1 VSARTVVAGLA
12 FVILSAATGLG
23 QFREAGQ
30 DPKGP
35 KFGEA
40 KVLKWQAGVIVTA
53 ASGPCTGIVGYAPL
67 PVAWPEQ
74 ELSVAEEEISPACK
88 VKNEMVEGT
97 VRVMVVSIPQLPAGE
112 QAKALITFE
121 IRRHALVAPENT
133 AIYELPDPKKVPRD
147 VRPFL
152 APSPKIESTSPKI
165 KALVKEV
172 GADKEKAWQKVEAI
186 YDWVR
191 DKVKPKKG
199 PVKGALAALR
209 DGEGDVE
216 DSTSLFIAICR
227 AANIPARTVWVPGH
241 CYPEFYLLDDDGKGH
256 WFPCEME
263 GNRSFGGINET
274 RPILQKGDNFRPPYN
289 RKDRQRYLAE
299 YLTGTGGKPQAKF
312 VRQLG
317 AP

>member
-1 VSARTVVAGLA
+1 VVYRSLFGLVSWA
-12 FVILSAATGLG
+12 ILVSPVCAQFQDAA
-23 QFREAGQ
+23 A

-35 KFGEA
+35 RLGEA
-40 KVLKWQAGVIVTA
+40 RVLRWQAGVIITA

-74 ELSVAEEEISPACK
+74 ELSIAEEDISPLAK
-88 VKNEMVEGT
+88 VKHEMVEGT
-97 VRVMVVSIPQLPAGE
+97 VRVMVVSIPNLPAGQE
-112 QAKALITFE
+112 ARALVTYE
-121 IRRHALVAPENT
+121 IRRHAMLPPAQT
-133 AIYELPDPKKVPRD
+133 DIYELPDPKRLPRD
-147 VRPFL
+147 VRPYL
-152 APSPKIESTSPKI
+152 APSLKIESNNPKI
-165 KALVKEV
+165 KALVKQI
-172 GADKEKAWQKVEAI
+172 GADKEKAWQRVEAI

-191 DKVKPKKG
+191 EKVKHEKG

-209 DGEGDVE
+209 DGKGDVE

-227 AANIPARTVWVPGH
+227 AANIPARTVWVPDH

-256 WFPCEME
+256 WFPCEMV
-263 GNRSFGGINET
+263 GNRSFGGIAET

-289 RKDRQRYLAE
+289 RHDRQRYLAE
-299 YLTGTGGKPQAKF
+299 YLIGSGGKPKAKF